1 MKNIICGIDDKYYQH
16 CGAMLVSL
24 FEHNDDTFHVY
35 ILSLEL
41 ADGHK
46 TLLKELVESYQNHLY
61 IIDIDRKLIENFPMK
76 ETDYPSLATYL
87 RLFIPQLLPLGVE
100 KALYL

>member
-24 FEHNDDTFHVY
+24 FKHNDDTFHVY

-41 ADGHK
+41 TG
-46 TLLKELVESYQNHLY
+46 E
-61 IIDIDRKLIENFPMK
+61 RK
-76 ETDYPSLATYL
+76 
-87 RLFIPQLLPLGVE
+87 
-100 KALYL
+100 

>member
-24 FEHNDDTFHVY
+24 FKHNDDTFHVY

-41 ADGHK
+41 TGEHK
-46 TLLKELVESYQNHLY
+46 KVVEG
-61 IIDIDRKLIENFPMK
+61 
-76 ETDYPSLATYL
+76 TC
-87 RLFIPQLLPLGVE
+87 GVISE
-100 KALYL
+100 PCIYH